1 MKKKLL
7 VGLLSALLVLAPT
20 GYFGKKYFDENY
32 VLLNLEEQVLLGEQ
46 VSHLMGMAYAQ
57 GRADGDMIC
66 KKSI

>member
-32 VLLNLEEQVLLGEQ
+32 VLLNSQQVGE
-46 VSHLMGMAYAQ
+46 LMMAIQ
-57 GRADGDMIC
+57 ADMM
-66 KKSI
+66 KSYQFGFQEGKTACENTL